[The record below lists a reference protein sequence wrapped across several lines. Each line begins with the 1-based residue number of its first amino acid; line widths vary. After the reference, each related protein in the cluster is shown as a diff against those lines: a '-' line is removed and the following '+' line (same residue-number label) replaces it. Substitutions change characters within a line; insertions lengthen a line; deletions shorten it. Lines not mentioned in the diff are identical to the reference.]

1 MTIAGGA
8 ILPAR
13 FVKADSTDG
22 QVIQADLNAQPMG
35 VSGQSAKDARNDV
48 NNANHAESGDHC
60 QVNDGTGNDTDRTVL
75 LELGGTVAF
84 GGAIMPDA
92 NGKGIAATTGK
103 YYGAIALSDG
113 VSGDL
118 IPVRPVLTGLVA

>member
-22 QVIQADLNAQPMG
+22 QVIQADLNSQPLG
-35 VSGQSAKDARNDV
+35 VSGQAAKDARNDV

-60 QVNDGTGNDTDRTVL
+60 QVNDGTGVDTDRTVL
-75 LELGGTVAF
+75 LELGGTVSY
-84 GGAIMPDA
+84 GDPIMPDA
-92 NGKGIAATTGK
+92 NGMGIAATTGK
-103 YYGAIALSDG
+103 YYGAIARSDG

-118 IPVRPVLTGLVA
+118 IAVQPVLTGLLA

>member
-75 LELGGTVAF
+75 LELG
-84 GGAIMPDA
+84 
-92 NGKGIAATTGK
+92 IAATTGK